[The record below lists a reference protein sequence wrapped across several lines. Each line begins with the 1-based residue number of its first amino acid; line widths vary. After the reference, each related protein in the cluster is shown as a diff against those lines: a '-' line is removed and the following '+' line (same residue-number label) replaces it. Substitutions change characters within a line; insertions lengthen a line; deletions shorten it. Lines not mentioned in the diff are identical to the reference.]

1 MGNISK
7 QKLWALFRLYLIRK
21 EEEKHSYTP
30 TNYCGFRCGGIGTKS
45 DYGTY
50 NGIIYFYEWSDMNR
64 APIMFYSVTAFDD
77 YMKRCNIFMP
87 PFQRDMIRNLNYA
100 YVTCKKGKSELL
112 IRGTR
117 PGLLEAL
124 TREDAP
130 GVSVNDLPPLSE
142 KDGQLRLP
150 YPVACAYPPSTSK
163 VPPMYNYHGNPEEW
177 IG

>member
-7 QKLWALFRLYLIRK
+7 EKLWSLFRLYLIRI
-21 EEEKHSYTP
+21 EEEKNSYTP
-30 TNYCGFRCGGIGTKS
+30 PSYSRCGGIGTQS
-45 DYGTY
+45 DYDPFDGV
-50 NGIIYFYEWSDMNR
+50 IYFYEWSDMNR
-64 APIMFYSVTAFDD
+64 APMMFYSLTAFED

-87 PFQRDMIRNLNYA
+87 PFQRDMIRNLEHS

-124 TREDAP
+124 SRDDAP
-130 GVSVNDLPPLSE
+130 GVSVNDLPPLVE
-142 KDGQLRLP
+142 NDGQLRLP
-150 YPVACAYPPSTSK
+150 YPVSCTYPPSMTR

>member
-7 QKLWALFRLYLIRK
+7 DKLWALFRLYLIRK
-21 EEEKHSYTP
+21 EEERTSYTP
-30 TNYCGFRCGGIGTKS
+30 PSYSGYRCGGIATKS
-45 DYGTY
+45 DYGSFD
-50 NGIIYFYEWSDMNR
+50 GIIYFYEWSDMNR
-64 APIMFYSVTAFDD
+64 SPIMFYSLTAFED

-87 PFQRDMIRNLNYA
+87 PFQRDMIRNLEHS

-124 TREDAP
+124 SRDDAP
-130 GVSVNDLPPLSE
+130 GVSVNDLPPLPE
-142 KDGQLRLP
+142 KDGQLKLP
-150 YPVACAYPPSTSK
+150 YPVCCTYPPVR

>member
-7 QKLWALFRLYLIRK
+7 EKLWALFRLYLIRK
-21 EEEKHSYTP
+21 EEEEHSYTP
-30 TNYCGFRCGGIGTKS
+30 PSYCGFRCGGIGTKS

-50 NGIIYFYEWSDMNR
+50 NGTIYFYEWSDMNR

-87 PFQRDMIRNLNYA
+87 PFQRDMIRNLDHA

-124 TREDAP
+124 AREDSP
-130 GVSVNDLPPLSE
+130 GVSVNDLPPLPE

-150 YPVACAYPPSTSK
+150 YPVACTYPPSVSR

>member
-7 QKLWALFRLYLIRK
+7 EKLWSLFRLYLIRI
-21 EEEKHSYTP
+21 EEEKNSYTP
-30 TNYCGFRCGGIGTKS
+30 PSYCRCGGIGTQS
-45 DYGTY
+45 DYNTF
-50 NGIIYFYEWSDMNR
+50 NGVIYFYEWSDMNR
-64 APIMFYSVTAFDD
+64 SPMMFYSLTAFED

-87 PFQRDMIRNLNYA
+87 PFQRDMIRNLEHS

-124 TREDAP
+124 SRDNAP
-130 GVSVNDLPPLSE
+130 GVSVNDLPPLAE

-150 YPVACAYPPSTSK
+150 YPVACTYPPGGR

>member
-7 QKLWALFRLYLIRK
+7 EKLWALFRLYLIRK
-21 EEEKHSYTP
+21 EEEEHSYTP
-30 TNYCGFRCGGIGTKS
+30 PSYCGFRCGGIGTKS

-87 PFQRDMIRNLNYA
+87 PFQRDMIRNLDHA

-124 TREDAP
+124 VREDAP
-130 GVSVNDLPPLSE
+130 GVSVHDLPPLPE

-150 YPVACAYPPSTSK
+150 YPVACTYPPSASR

>member
-7 QKLWALFRLYLIRK
+7 EKLWALFRLYLIRK
-21 EEEKHSYTP
+21 EEEEHSYTP
-30 TNYCGFRCGGIGTKS
+30 PSYCGVRCGGIGTKS
-45 DYGTY
+45 DYFTYRGT
-50 NGIIYFYEWSDMNR
+50 IYFYEWSDMNR

-87 PFQRDMIRNLNYA
+87 PFQRDMIRNLDHA

-124 TREDAP
+124 AREDAP
-130 GVSVNDLPPLSE
+130 GVSVNDLPPLPE

-150 YPVACAYPPSTSK
+150 YPVACTYPPSTNR